1 MSQNN
6 LRFELANVLFNL
18 AVLYCQLA
26 ATCNRSTSDGLKTSS
41 NYFCLSAGVISHLRR
56 TVTTNMRGTVPDDMD
71 AITLECLENL
81 LLAQAQECFWQKAV
95 KDGLKDLSIA
105 KLAVKVSDLYSLA
118 ADYSIKSNAVSS
130 EWIHHMTAK
139 RHHLAA
145 ASQYRAALDCLEKRR
160 YGEEVS
166 RLQDSLASAGEG
178 LTEARYV
185 HKSILA
191 DLTIIKTRVADDL
204 RRAEK
209 DNDMIY
215 LQPVPSKSELK
226 PLERATMVSSKP
238 PTQITDPLAHLT
250 TDSSPSSLGPP
261 LFSKLIPYS
270 VHVAASVY
278 ISRRNALISQYTT
291 TLSALLSSLTSH
303 LSALSLPST
312 LEATEKPLGLPRT
325 FLSHA
330 QELRQADA
338 PRRLATATNDID
350 KLKASLLATHAR
362 TLSILTAEAA
372 EDDAHRA
379 RHGTDRWP
387 RAPTATEPAAI
398 KLHARVAEL
407 AGYFSTAAASDAA
420 VRTAL
425 APHADALVLLAHG
438 TDAALEARVPAA
450 ARPAAL
456 GSAVTRTAAALR
468 ACLADAARA
477 DVRRRRLAE
486 TLRANAQADDISPEL
501 LAEAGRLERAQGS
514 SAATAAVPT
523 AAAFEPLFDAHLAA
537 HFTSTAIDAEAAA
550 QTDLLARI
558 DAANAAFT
566 TARRA
571 DAASADGADRQRE
584 AALRQLGDAHAAYRE
599 AVQNLDAGR
608 RFYNELAPLVG
619 ALERDAGK
627 WVQGRR
633 EEAQEREAELALGV
647 TGLVRPLARLVMQ
660 GPGEG
665 DTTATTTAAAATPA
679 PRRAEMLAPVPVKT
693 GTWTPDAGIR
703 FASAGQGAGGQP
715 ALLHQT
721 QNQGAKGRD
730 GRWDAAKGLKF
741 G

>member
-1 MSQNN
+1 M
-6 LRFELANVLFNL
+6 
-18 AVLYCQLA
+18 
-26 ATCNRSTSDGLKTSS
+26 DG
-41 NYFCLSAGVISHLRR
+41 
-56 TVTTNMRGTVPDDMD
+56 
-71 AITLECLENL
+71 ITLECLENL

-105 KLAVKVSDLYSLA
+105 KLAVKVSDLYSIA
-118 ADYSIKSNAVSS
+118 ADCGIQSNAISS

-166 RLQDSLASAGEG
+166 RLQDSLSCANEG
-178 LTEARYV
+178 LKEARYV
-185 HKSILA
+185 HKSILS
-191 DLTIIKTRVADDL
+191 DLTTIKTRVADDL

-215 LQPVPSKSELK
+215 LQPVPSVSELK
-226 PLERATMVSSKP
+226 PLDRATMVSSKTP
-238 PTQITDPLAHLT
+238 PQVTDPIAHLT
-250 TDSSPSSLGPP
+250 ADSSPSSLGRP

-278 ISRRNALISQYTT
+278 ISHRDALISQYTT
-291 TLSALLSSLTSH
+291 TLSTLSTSLASH
-303 LSALSLPST
+303 LSALSLPSC
-312 LEATEKPLGLPRT
+312 LEAIEKPLGLPRT
-325 FLSHA
+325 LLSHA

-338 PRRLATATNDID
+338 PRRLANATADID

-362 TLSILTAEAA
+362 TLALLTAEAA

-387 RAPTATEPAAI
+387 RTPSAAAPAAI
-398 KLHARVAEL
+398 ALQTRAAEL
-407 AGYFSTAAASDAA
+407 AGYITTAAASDVT

-425 APHADALVLLAHG
+425 APHADALTLLAHG

-456 GSAVTRTAAALR
+456 APAVARTAAALR

-477 DVRRRRLAE
+477 DARRHRLAE
-486 TLRANAQADDISPEL
+486 TLRSNAQADDVTPEL

-514 SAATAAVPT
+514 SAAAAPPAT
-523 AAAFEPLFDAHLAA
+523 AAFEPLFDAHLAA
-537 HFTSTAIDAEAAA
+537 HFPSTAIDAEAAA
-550 QTDLLARI
+550 QPDLLARI
-558 DAANAAFT
+558 DAANAAFAS
-566 TARRA
+566 ARRA
-571 DAASADGADRQRE
+571 DAASAAGADRQRE
-584 AALRQLGDAHAAYRE
+584 AALRQLGDAHAAYRQ
-599 AVQNLDAGR
+599 AVQDLDAGR

-619 ALERDAGK
+619 ALERDAGA

-647 TGLVRPLARLVMQ
+647 AQLVSPLARLGVR
-660 GPGEG
+660 GSGG
-665 DTTATTTAAAATPA
+665 ADTITTTTSASSVPA
-679 PRRAEMLAPVPVKT
+679 PRRAEVLAPVPVKM

-703 FASAGQGAGGQP
+703 FAGATQGTGSP
-715 ALLHQT
+715 PTLLQQT
-721 QNQGAKGRD
+721 QNQGTKARD
-730 GRWDAAKGLKF
+730 GRWEAGKGLKF